1 MRLLTA
7 ELEMENVDLSLDPDM
22 GRICLFENIFIFLLA
37 GWLTGARREVNCLF
51 IFTDQKMIRTNER
64 EERER
69 RPSTISP
76 DQKTTSNRKWM
87 RDENFLQF
95 EVVFQI
101 FSSKKLSF
109 ISIFYRDPTLSET
122 DQ

>member
-1 MRLLTA
+1 
-7 ELEMENVDLSLDPDM
+7 
-22 GRICLFENIFIFLLA
+22 
-37 GWLTGARREVNCLF
+37 
-51 IFTDQKMIRTNER
+51 MIRTNER

-69 RPSTISP
+69 RPSNISP

-87 RDENFLQF
+87 RDGNFLQF
-95 EVVFQI
+95 EVVFQV